1 MTANGARRKRCPV
14 SFQSA
19 RTGALPIPARLSK
32 FTPML
37 IAARSKTIRLLLLP
51 LAALLLS
58 ATALSAASTKPQQ
71 KPLDQDAEYAA
82 CLDMARKKPDAALE
96 RAKKWW
102 ESGANFGPRHCI
114 AVALVAKESYVQAAK
129 VLEGLANDAKDQVA
143 DLRADLFNQAG
154 QAYYLAGMFA
164 EAIPLY
170 SKALITKPRD
180 PDYLIDR
187 AVARDEHGQHF
198 EAIDDLNLATEVAPD
213 RPEAWLYRANAYRH
227 LNSLDLALDD
237 VNRSIKLAST
247 PEAILERATIKSLQK
262 DEAGAR
268 ADLQTVVKLAPN
280 SVQGKEAAK
289 RLKEGQPAQPTKKPP
304 PKKAN

>member
-1 MTANGARRKRCPV
+1 MPLV
-14 SFQSA
+14 S
-19 RTGALPIPARLSK
+19 P
-32 FTPML
+32 
-37 IAARSKTIRLLLLP
+37 SKTIRLIVLP

-58 ATALSAASTKPQQ
+58 ATALSAASTPQ
-71 KPLDQDAEYAA
+71 KPVDQDAEYAA
-82 CLDMARKKPDAALE
+82 CLDLARKKPDAALD

-170 SKALITKPRD
+170 TKALITKPRE

-187 AVARDEHGQHF
+187 AVARDEFGQHF
-198 EAIDDLNLATEVAPD
+198 EAIDDLNLAIELAPE

-227 LNSLDLALDD
+227 LNTLDLALDD
-237 VNRSIKLAST
+237 VNRSIKLKST

-262 DEAGAR
+262 DVAGAR
-268 ADLQTVVKLAPN
+268 ADLQAVVKLSPN

-289 RLKEGQPAQPTKKPP
+289 RLKELQQPAPTGKPP
-304 PKKAN
+304 AKKTN

>member
-1 MTANGARRKRCPV
+1 MLTALHTKAV
-14 SFQSA
+14 
-19 RTGALPIPARLSK
+19 
-32 FTPML
+32 
-37 IAARSKTIRLLLLP
+37 RLLLLP
-51 LAALLLS
+51 LAIVVLS
-58 ATALSAASTKPQQ
+58 ATGLSAAATKPEQ
-71 KPLDQDAEYAA
+71 KPIDQDAEYAA

-129 VLEGLANDAKDQVA
+129 VLEGLANDAQDQVA
-143 DLRADLFNQAG
+143 ELRADLYNQAG
-154 QAYYLAGMFA
+154 QAYYLAGMF
-164 EAIPLY
+164 EQAIPLY

-187 AVARDEHGQHF
+187 AVARDEYGQHF
-198 EAIDDLNLATEVAPD
+198 EAIDDLNRAIDIAPD

-237 VNRSIKLAST
+237 ANRAVTLSRS
-247 PEAILERATIKSLQK
+247 PEALLERATIKSLRK

-268 ADLQTVVKLAPN
+268 ADLQAVVKIAPN
-280 SVQGKEAAK
+280 SIQGKEAAK
-289 RLKEGQPAQPTKKPP
+289 RLKAPTTAPQNNLKKPL
-304 PKKAN
+304 PKKTN

>member
-1 MTANGARRKRCPV
+1 ML
-14 SFQSA
+14 
-19 RTGALPIPARLSK
+19 LPAPSQTLRL
-32 FTPML
+32 
-37 IAARSKTIRLLLLP
+37 IVLP

-58 ATALSAASTKPQQ
+58 ATALSAASTKPPP
-71 KPLDQDAEYAA
+71 KPADQDAEYAA
-82 CLDMARKKPDAALE
+82 CLDLARKKPDAALD

-102 ESGANFGPRHCI
+102 DSGANFGPRHCI

-143 DLRADLFNQAG
+143 DLRADLFDQAG

-170 SKALITKPRD
+170 TKALLTKPRE

-198 EAIDDLNLATEVAPD
+198 EAIDDLNLAIEIAPD

-247 PEAILERATIKSLQK
+247 PGALLERATIKSLLK

-280 SVQGKEAAK
+280 SMQGKEAAK
-289 RLKEGQPAQPTKKPP
+289 RLKDGSQPAQTKKPP
-304 PKKAN
+304 PKKTN